1 MCPDNP
7 EVQLTQWKMTRFERI
22 ELRKSQPEKKQ
33 LLRPLGEARGQK
45 SRIISTAILQ
55 EYQNYEFNALDMIS
69 VFNSK

>member
-1 MCPDNP
+1 MKIQIDSMKNDAI
-7 EVQLTQWKMTRFERI
+7 RNDRI
-22 ELRKSQPEKKQ
+22 EEIPPEKKQ